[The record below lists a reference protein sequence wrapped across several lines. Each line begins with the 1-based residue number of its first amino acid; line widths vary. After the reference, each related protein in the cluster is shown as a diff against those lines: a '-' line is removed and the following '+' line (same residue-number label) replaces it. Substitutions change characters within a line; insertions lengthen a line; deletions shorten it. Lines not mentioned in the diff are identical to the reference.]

1 MQNVPRYTRPPF
13 YKSRRSKAHSERRR
27 KNNAVRQGD
36 TEMSEAY
43 EICIPSYKRA
53 KTQRTLDYLE
63 KIGAPKEH
71 ITLSVQ
77 TLDDLNKYREAGVA
91 ERVNEIIYREGEC
104 VADNRNTLLDHFPA
118 GKKLV
123 LMEDDVDKVQALTIE
138 RVTGKKKLRTIETW
152 AELRQVI
159 EKGFSAA
166 SLYGTVAFGLN
177 LVTNPFYM
185 QAGCHRIKLCGF
197 GLYGLLNTALRFDRT
212 FTLYDDPEFEARVIK
227 KYGSHPVLDGYTAI
241 NTSLKANFTL
251 EGGCH
256 ELWSSQSNLRN
267 DMLRLMK
274 AKHGDIFNIDPS
286 KDNCITLKK
295 GKGR

>member
-1 MQNVPRYTRPPF
+1 
-13 YKSRRSKAHSERRR
+13 
-27 KNNAVRQGD
+27 
-36 TEMSEAY
+36 MSEAY

-138 RVTGKKKLRTIETW
+138 RGTGKKKLRTIETW